1 MGEKK
6 GLFASTDTMDKSEN
20 NGGVGET
27 KTSFKYR
34 HKDAKSNRFTEGA
47 GSGFRNKEKRG
58 LFAGV
63 GVLDEV
69 KDNSG
74 ARQTKNNFKHYSKT
88 TGPSEFIEEVSS
100 GLKNEK
106 KKGLFSGV
114 GAADKFKNNNKTEEG
129 DFSFKKYYKNT
140 KSGSFEEEVIS
151 GLDSKK
157 KKRFI
162 CKT

>member
-1 MGEKK
+1 M
-6 GLFASTDTMDKSEN
+6 
-20 NGGVGET
+20 
-27 KTSFKYR
+27 
-34 HKDAKSNRFTEGA
+34 
-47 GSGFRNKEKRG
+47 
-58 LFAGV
+58 FAGV

-140 KSGSFEEEVIS
+140 KSGSFEE
-151 GLDSKK
+151 LA
-157 KKRFI
+157 
-162 CKT
+162 